1 LTMASRSWPHGTTTT
16 LSLDVVV
23 PVGAP
28 VELVP
33 VVVPVMLEVLAA
45 VTVAVSAVS
54 VVPEVLVPVVSG
66 FSVRDA
72 DRIIDLRS

>member
-1 LTMASRSWPHGTTTT
+1 
-16 LSLDVVV
+16 
-23 PVGAP
+23 

-66 FSVRDA
+66 FSVRGA